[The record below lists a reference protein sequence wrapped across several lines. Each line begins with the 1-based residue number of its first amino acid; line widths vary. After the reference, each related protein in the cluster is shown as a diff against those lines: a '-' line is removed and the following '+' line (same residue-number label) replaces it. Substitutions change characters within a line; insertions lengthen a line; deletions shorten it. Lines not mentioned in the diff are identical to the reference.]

1 MRGPLI
7 ARDPGILGRGRPIEK
22 WRRWVVLGLYFRPR
36 RQSGSLY
43 VFGSPWAPPPRR
55 GTMHATCIVLAGS
68 SLLAVLIS
76 APVRLESA
84 GFNCAQSETG
94 ERERVRRLILASLA

>member
-1 MRGPLI
+1 
-7 ARDPGILGRGRPIEK
+7 
-22 WRRWVVLGLYFRPR
+22 
-36 RQSGSLY
+36 
-43 VFGSPWAPPPRR
+43 
-55 GTMHATCIVLAGS
+55 MHATCIVLAGS

-84 GFNCAQSETG
+84 GFNCAQAETG